1 MGVPLASVTSTGATS
16 TGSTSTGSTGT
27 AATSTGGRQSA
38 RTRAARP
45 WGDPLVPRMLLG
57 RRLREL
63 RDRSGLSRRDA
74 GRLLNASE
82 SKIGR
87 LETGRTGS
95 RPREVARL
103 LAGYGAE
110 EDERTTLLALAEQ
123 TTARAWWQDDAD
135 ILPSW
140 VRPYLSAEQAA
151 KLVRTFEAQYV
162 PGLLQTEAYAR
173 AVIGRGAPADEV
185 ERRVEFR
192 MRRQRV
198 LRRRPRPLN
207 LWIVLD
213 EQALWRPIG
222 GPEIM
227 RGQIRHIIELCRRP
241 NVTVQIAPVGI
252 SGRIKGDGPLTLV
265 RFPQQ
270 GLQDMVYLE
279 RADRALY
286 PTRRAEIERHW
297 HDFNTLVTE
306 AAPPERTPWMLADLL
321 ATF

>member
-1 MGVPLASVTSTGATS
+1 MASVTSNGVTSSGITGSGITGAA
-16 TGSTSTGSTGT
+16 G
-27 AATSTGGRQSA
+27 AAGKRPA
-38 RTRAARP
+38 RAARP
-45 WGDPLVPRMLLG
+45 CGDPLVPRMLLG

-63 RDRSGLSRRDA
+63 RDRCGLSRREA
-74 GRLLNASE
+74 ARLLHGSE
-82 SKIGR
+82 SKIAR
-87 LETGRTGS
+87 LEVGKTGC
-95 RPREVARL
+95 RPREIARL
-103 LAGYGAE
+103 LAGYDAA

-123 TTARAWWQDDAD
+123 TTAHAWWHDDAD
-135 ILPSW
+135 ILPQW

-162 PGLLQTEAYAR
+162 PGLLQTEEYAR
-173 AVIGRGAPADEV
+173 ALIGGAASASGAPDEDDV

-207 LWIVLD
+207 LWVVLD

-222 GPEIM
+222 GPETM
-227 RGQIRHIIELCRRP
+227 RGQIRHIIELCGRP
-241 NVTVQIAPVGI
+241 NVTVQLAPPGI
-252 SGRIKGDGPLTLV
+252 SGRIRGDGPLTLV

-306 AAPPERTPWMLADLL
+306 AAPPERTPRRLTELL